1 MPSPARQAVSS
12 NIDDATMH
20 ELYLWYP
27 PHRKS
32 ELLHMVP
39 KILIIHISRPFQD
52 AVHAGTGS
60 IMCSYQRLNNSY
72 GCQNSKAMNGLLKE
86 ELGFQVRRG
95 STPSICCRSL

>member
-12 NIDDATMH
+12 NIDDTTMH
-20 ELYLWYP
+20 ELYLWYS
-27 PHRKS
+27 PHRNIKIAPYSS
-32 ELLHMVP
+32 EDTDDDT
-39 KILIIHISRPFQD
+39 SRPFQD